1 MELYGFEYL
10 NDGIELV
17 YSLDNELLSYCLRF
31 IKPDYPFKIFIK
43 FSSDFSKILEY
54 YPYYVKDFETS
65 INLFTGK
72 EKYDTAKFGIFYK
85 YYCKFISY
93 DGINK
98 PIQIYDCPIN
108 ENIIYRYDNDKLNRK
123 YLYLS
128 HGDIIKNITKLDLS
142 DELKNSILEKDPN
155 YIILYLD
162 KNDSLLRLIMGFE
175 ANHIFFKKLTR
186 KIKFSFLKS

>member
-10 NDGIELV
+10 NNGIELV
-17 YSLDNELLSYCLRF
+17 YSLDNKLLSYCLQFTR
-31 IKPDYPFKIFIK
+31 PGYPFNIFIK

-72 EKYDTAKFGIFYK
+72 EKYDAIKFGSFYK

-93 DGINK
+93 DGFNK
-98 PIQIYDCPIN
+98 PIQLYDCPIN

-123 YLYLS
+123 YLYLDRE
-128 HGDIIKNITKLDLS
+128 DIIKNITKLDLS
-142 DELKNSILEKDPN
+142 NELKNSILEKDPN
-155 YIILYLD
+155 YIILYLNMD
-162 KNDSLLRLIMGFE
+162 GSLLRLIMGFE
-175 ANHIFFKKLTR
+175 ASHMFFKELTQTIKL
-186 KIKFSFLKS
+186 SF